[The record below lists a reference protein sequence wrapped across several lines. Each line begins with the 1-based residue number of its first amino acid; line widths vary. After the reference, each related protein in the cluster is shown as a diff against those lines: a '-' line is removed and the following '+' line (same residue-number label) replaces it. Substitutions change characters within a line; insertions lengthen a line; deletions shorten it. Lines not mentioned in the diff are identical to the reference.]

1 MSVCVCVCV
10 CARALSHVQLF
21 CDPMDYSLAD
31 SSVHEISQASILGRL
46 PFPPPRDLPN
56 PGIKLA
62 SLASPVLAGGFFT
75 TLPPGKPMK
84 EGP

>member
-1 MSVCVCVCV
+1 MCAHARSVMSNSFVTLWTI
-10 CARALSHVQLF
+10 AWQTPLSMGFPRQV
-21 CDPMDYSLAD
+21 YW
-31 SSVHEISQASILGRL
+31 GRL

-56 PGIKLA
+56 PGIELA